1 MTIFS
6 PDQVCPPVPPAG
18 VRVPALPPLLQLRGG
33 GGRGQGLPRQ
43 DLPSLFAAGPDLE
56 RHQVESNKFRTE
68 AASMGG
74 DTHTHHYDVK
84 CQGTKLD
91 EVQIKH
97 WNFQDAD
104 VKSFPPEPQ

>member
-43 DLPSLFAAGPDLE
+43 DLSPFLAASPHLE
-56 RHQVESNKFRTE
+56 RHQVRSTALLWKKPLE
-68 AASMGG
+68 A
-74 DTHTHHYDVK
+74 
-84 CQGTKLD
+84 
-91 EVQIKH
+91 
-97 WNFQDAD
+97 NFDGALL
-104 VKSFPPEPQ
+104 KY

>member
-43 DLPSLFAAGPDLE
+43 DLPSLLAAGPDLE
-56 RHQVESNKFRTE
+56 RHQVESNKFMTE

-74 DTHTHHYDVK
+74 DTHTHPHDVK
-84 CQGTKLD
+84 CQGIKLD
-91 EVQIKH
+91 EVQIK
-97 WNFQDAD
+97 N
-104 VKSFPPEPQ
+104 

>member
-43 DLPSLFAAGPDLE
+43 DLSPFLAASPHLE
-56 RHQVESNKFRTE
+56 RHQVRSPALLWKKPYE
-68 AASMGG
+68 A
-74 DTHTHHYDVK
+74 
-84 CQGTKLD
+84 
-91 EVQIKH
+91 
-97 WNFQDAD
+97 NFDRALL
-104 VKSFPPEPQ
+104 KY